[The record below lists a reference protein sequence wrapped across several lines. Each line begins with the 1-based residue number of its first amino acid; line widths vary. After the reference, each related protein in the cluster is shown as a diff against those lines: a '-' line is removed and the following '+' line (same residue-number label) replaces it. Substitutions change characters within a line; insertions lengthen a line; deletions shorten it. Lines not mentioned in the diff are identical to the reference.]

1 MSEFDG
7 EVEKALN
14 RAGKASGGLT
24 VLAVAVFV
32 LGIAAGIVGGV
43 GMFLTSL
50 GAAGLLYG
58 IAVIINLLGMQ
69 LVVSWGQIRKPEGDD
84 ILQ

>member
-7 EVEKALN
+7 EIEKALN

-24 VLAVAVFV
+24 VLAVAIFV
-32 LGIAAGIVGGV
+32 LGIVTGLLGGV
-43 GMFLTSL
+43 AMFLTSL

-69 LVVSWGQIRKPEGDD
+69 LVVSWGQIRKPEGDK
-84 ILQ
+84 IAQ